1 MASTALTSRP
11 RASGLGLIVPVARA
25 ARSIRRLGGA
35 AGSAQELG
43 GKLLHDGGAT
53 LTRSP
58 SAGLPIQRGVD
69 VAVPIRIAWQEWMKL
84 DQLPEG
90 THRVRDIR
98 RRGDTLRGRTEPG
111 GRRWRATVL
120 EERPRESFAW
130 QSEQGADCAG
140 LVTFHDLSRRLT
152 RLEVSLDV
160 VPRRPSDAL
169 ILASRLGDRR
179 TTIDLRRFKARV
191 EVISPDDYDD

>member
-1 MASTALTSRP
+1 MASTALTRRP
-11 RASGLGLIVPVARA
+11 QAPSPGLIVPAAHA
-25 ARSIRRLGGA
+25 ARSIRRLA
-35 AGSAQELG
+35 AAAVSAQELG
-43 GKLLHDGGAT
+43 EKLLRDGGAA
-53 LTRSP
+53 LTRP
-58 SAGLPIQRGVD
+58 RSAGLPIQRAVD
-69 VAVPIRIAWQEWMKL
+69 VAVPIRIAWEEWMKL
-84 DQLPEG
+84 DLLPEG
-90 THRVRDIR
+90 THRVRDIK
-98 RRGDTLRGRTEPG
+98 RRGDTLRGRTDPG
-111 GRRWRATVL
+111 GRRWRARVL